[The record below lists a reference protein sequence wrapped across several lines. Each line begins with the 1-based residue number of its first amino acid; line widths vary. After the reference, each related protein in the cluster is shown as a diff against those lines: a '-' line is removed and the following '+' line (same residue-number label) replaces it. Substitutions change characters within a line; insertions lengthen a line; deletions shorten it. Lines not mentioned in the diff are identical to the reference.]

1 MSVFLLINNSSTVKD
16 VTPAKLFLDKET
28 AIKALYE
35 YEMKS
40 VFKPILLYEY
50 AMEDGVAEFPSFLY
64 RVNRTTKNLVDGYE
78 QIPVRVN
85 EFIKKHPFIFDKL
98 ESFRDAENVSRRAV

>member
-16 VTPAKLFLDKET
+16 VTPAKLFFNKET

-40 VFKPILLYEY
+40 VFKPIVLYEY
-50 AMEDGVAEFPSFLY
+50 RMENDIAEIPSFLY
-64 RVNRTTKNLVDGYE
+64 RIKRTSKNLVEGHE

-85 EFIKKHPFIFDKL
+85 EFIKNHPFIFDKL
-98 ESFRDAENVSRRAV
+98 ESFRDAEHIDRRAV